1 MSFQQL
7 PHTAHP
13 STPMQILMALRN
25 WFRREI
31 VDDDPWDTNTLLPT
45 PDKST
50 TAGRPNPD
58 KADLS

>member
-1 MSFQQL
+1 M
-7 PHTAHP
+7 
-13 STPMQILMALRN
+13 PMQILMALRG